1 MADLRIHGERVRQAE
16 PREMTV
22 SRDVTGTSERRVNI
36 VQGEQHVDNDP
47 STVLTTLLGSCVAA
61 CLWDPTIGLGGM
73 NHFLLPGGPGGV
85 KAGTPGSEATRYG
98 VHSMEL
104 LVNGLLRKG
113 AQRERLQAKLFGG
126 ARMIK
131 GLTDVG
137 ALNAA
142 FAERFLRAEN
152 IAIVGGSLRGETG
165 RRIQFWP
172 ASGRARQILMGREVE
187 AVFLAERR
195 TPAPRPVAA
204 GSDVELF

>member
-1 MADLRIHGERVRQAE
+1 MKISEGSTTA
-16 PREMTV
+16 
-22 SRDVTGTSERRVNI
+22 SERRINI

-47 STVLTTLLGSCVAA
+47 ATVLTTLLGSCVAA
-61 CLWDPTIGLGGM
+61 CLWDPNAGVGGM
-73 NHFLLPGGPGGV
+73 NHFLLPGDRGGA
-85 KAGTPGSEATRYG
+85 KANMPVSEAMRYG

-137 ALNAA
+137 ELNAA
-142 FAERFLRAEN
+142 FAERFLKAEN
-152 IAIVGGSLRGETG
+152 IALVGGSLRGETG

-172 ASGRARQILMGREVE
+172 VSGRVRQILMGREVE

-195 TPAPRPVAA
+195 APARRPVAA
-204 GSDVELF
+204 SSDVELF